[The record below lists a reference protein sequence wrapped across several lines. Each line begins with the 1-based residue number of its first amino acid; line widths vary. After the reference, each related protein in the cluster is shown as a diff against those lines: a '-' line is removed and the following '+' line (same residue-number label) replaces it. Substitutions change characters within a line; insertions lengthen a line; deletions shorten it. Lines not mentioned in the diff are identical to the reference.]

1 MLSNQEILSATVEF
15 INTTANSISD
25 EELRKHQHENPNDLM
40 TDEIIKTVKERMN
53 SELMLR
59 MSNFMAGENVETLD
73 DLNARIRNWFS
84 SGEEDH
90 LRAMCH
96 SCINERIKKSQVS
109 DEDENLSFTEKYL
122 RAVKQNSKPGGKTIH
137 LKNL

>member
-59 MSNFMAGENVETLD
+59 MSNFMAGENVESLD

-84 SGEEDH
+84 SGEEEH

-96 SCINERIKKSQVS
+96 SCIKERVKKTQINE
-109 DEDENLSFTEKYL
+109 EDANLSFTEKYL

>member
-53 SELMLR
+53 SELRFPMR
-59 MSNFMAGENVETLD
+59 TRTS
-73 DLNARIRNWFS
+73 
-84 SGEEDH
+84 H
-90 LRAMCH
+90 LRRNT
-96 SCINERIKKSQVS
+96 SG
-109 DEDENLSFTEKYL
+109 L
-122 RAVKQNSKPGGKTIH
+122 
-137 LKNL
+137 

>member
-40 TDEIIKTVKERMN
+40 TDDIIKTVKERMN

-59 MSNFMAGENVETLD
+59 MSNFMAGENVENLN

-96 SCINERIKKSQVS
+96 SCINERIKKNQVS
-109 DEDENLSFTEKYL
+109 DEDANLSFTEKYL

>member
-25 EELRKHQHENPNDLM
+25 EELRKYQHENPNDLM

-59 MSNFMAGENVETLD
+59 MSNFMAGGNVETLD

-84 SGEEDH
+84 SGEEKH

-96 SCINERIKKSQVS
+96 SCINERIKKSKVS

>member
-90 LRAMCH
+90 LRTMCH